1 MPLRQAVGLFLS
13 EGYAMCDTLRLAFFS
28 RCELFDTGVVSA
40 LLEACQG
47 MAWPGAESAKPLRD
61 PNRLDYVFI

>member
-1 MPLRQAVGLFLS
+1 MSWPLREAVGLFLS

-28 RCELFDTGVVSA
+28 RCELWDTSVTSA

-47 MAWPGAESAKPLRD
+47 MAWQGTEM
-61 PNRLDYVFI
+61 F